1 MIRRITNNKE
11 LAKELKKI
19 KQHHT
24 TFVLIG
30 FKYLTFGTLIKEQIV
45 SVHGCS
51 HINCTFNN
59 EEYMDREIK
68 VVLKQDKFYI
78 SDTGRVY
85 YINFDN
91 QEYIDDTIDKLERI
105 EKMPD
110 GIKFLDKVYSSSEP
124 IKRVDKDVE
133 IGYRIRDFED

>member
-1 MIRRITNNKE
+1 MIRRITNKNE
-11 LAKELKKI
+11 LVKELKKI
-19 KQHHT
+19 KQHKT
-24 TFVLIG
+24 TFMLIG
-30 FKYLTFGTLIKEQIV
+30 FRYLTFGTLIKEQIV

-51 HINCTFNN
+51 HVNCTFNN
-59 EEYMDREIK
+59 EYGDKEIK

-105 EKMPD
+105 ERTVD
-110 GIKFLDKVYSSSEP
+110 GEKFLNKVYGSDMP
-124 IKRVDKDVE
+124 IKRVDKDEE

>member
-1 MIRRITNNKE
+1 MIRRITNKNE
-11 LAKELKKI
+11 LVKELKKI
-19 KQHHT
+19 KQHKT
-24 TFVLIG
+24 TFMLIG
-30 FKYLTFGTLIKEQIV
+30 FRYLTFGTLIKEQIV

-51 HINCTFNN
+51 HVNCTFNN
-59 EEYMDREIK
+59 EYGDKEIK

-85 YINFDN
+85 YINFGN

-105 EKMPD
+105 ERTVD
-110 GIKFLDKVYSSSEP
+110 GEKFLNKVYGSDMP
-124 IKRVDKDVE
+124 IKRVDKDEE

>member
-1 MIRRITNNKE
+1 M
-11 LAKELKKI
+11 
-19 KQHHT
+19 
-24 TFVLIG
+24 
-30 FKYLTFGTLIKEQIV
+30 

-51 HINCTFNN
+51 HVNCTFNN
-59 EEYMDREIK
+59 EYGDKEIK

-85 YINFDN
+85 YLNFDN
-91 QEYIDDTIDKLERI
+91 QEYIDETIEKLERI

-124 IKRVDKDVE
+124 IKRVDKDEE